1 VVRHALPDETQQ
13 PSASSRVPFET
24 VSASLD
30 VNSAITNNAG
40 QRLMN
45 PLGYPSP
52 IPSSQR
58 RYRAKSATSIK
69 RERKKERLMAQIVH
83 ELDDRVQKG
92 SPDSRSFYLRKVTE
106 AKVSFPSTCPTVW
119 HHLVTKL
126 TDQPG
131 FCRQSFFKRN
141 KDEILAALSD
151 MDHDVREGTKLH
163 GSTYAERLAEAR
175 RYRHPGVKPNEG
187 MEQRPNL
194 NTLEASSSGS
204 SLDES
209 PRLPTAR
216 NSHKDASTS
225 ESPLSF
231 APDSRSIS
239 TVADLPVEGQYNDT
253 RAVPD
258 DILLLMPVET
268 WVTPH
273 NE

>member
-1 VVRHALPDETQQ
+1 VVRHAPPDDTYQ
-13 PSASSRVPFET
+13 PFMSPRASLGIGT
-24 VSASLD
+24 ASLD
-30 VNSAITNNAG
+30 AASTITNKAG
-40 QRLMN
+40 QELTK
-45 PLGYPSP
+45 PLGYLSP

-69 RERKKERLMAQIVH
+69 RERKKERSMAQIVQ
-83 ELDDRVQKG
+83 ELDDWVQKG

-106 AKVSFPSTCPTVW
+106 AKVSFPSTCPTVQ

-151 MDHDVREGTKLH
+151 MGHDVSEGTKLH

-175 RYRHPGVKPNEG
+175 RYRHRGVKPNEG

-204 SLDES
+204 PLEES
-209 PRLPTAR
+209 SRLPTVR

-225 ESPLSF
+225 GSPLSL

-239 TVADLPVEGQYNDT
+239 TVADLPVEGQYNDP

-258 DILLLMPVET
+258 DIMLLMPVET